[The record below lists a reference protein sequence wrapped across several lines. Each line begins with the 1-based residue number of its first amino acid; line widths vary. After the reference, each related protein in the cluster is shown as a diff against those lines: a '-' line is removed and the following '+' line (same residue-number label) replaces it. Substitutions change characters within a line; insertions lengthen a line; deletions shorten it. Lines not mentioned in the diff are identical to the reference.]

1 MFKFSKKHTEA
12 VEPVLEEVSED
23 QLGQVTGGA
32 GGSGLFTL
40 LDGVTGLASQQ
51 MNSVSVS
58 PLRVQVGGFSIDTPE
73 ITPTSLLP

>member
-12 VEPVLEEVSED
+12 VAPVLEEVSED

-32 GGSGLFTL
+32 DGNGMFNL
-40 LDGVTGLASQQ
+40 LGGVTGLTTQQ
-51 MNSVSVS
+51 LNSVSVS
-58 PLRVQVGGFSIDTPE
+58 EMRVQVGGFCIETPE